1 MEGFFLGD
9 GDTPPDRMGQV
20 KLCNFPELLSLGPD
34 RAPSVRRRSQRY
46 ENGQTGCVERGIHDE

>member
-1 MEGFFLGD
+1 MKRPNG
-9 GDTPPDRMGQV
+9 PDRMGLV

-34 RAPSVRRRSQRY
+34 RAPSVRRRSRRY